1 MSGDL
6 QMVPLEYSL
15 GERLAMYAAN
25 YPRQE
30 KNFGKESEITA
41 SMVQ

>member
-6 QMVPLEYSL
+6 QMVPLEFSL
-15 GERLAMYAAN
+15 GERIAMYAAN

-30 KNFGKESEITA
+30 KNFGEESEITA